1 MKVRII
7 GVLTSGGDGP
17 GMNAAIR
24 AVVRTAIYY
33 KQKICGIYKGYE
45 GMINDYIEE
54 LNSRS
59 VGSIIQNGGTIL
71 QTARSKDFM
80 TKQGRKKA
88 FENLKARGIDS
99 LIVIGGDG
107 SFHGLHQ
114 FIKEFNIQGIGVP
127 GTIDN
132 DLYGT
137 DYTIGFDTAVN
148 TAIDAID
155 KLRDTATSHSRL
167 FIVEVMGRHAGYI
180 AMYSGIGGGAES
192 ILIPETVTD
201 IKAICEELK
210 AGHKRGKKSSIIV
223 VAEGD
228 EAGGAFDIKKKIE
241 KEVDWDIRVSILGH
255 IQRGGKPTALDRLLA
270 SRLGFYAVKAIINN
284 ESDKM
289 VGLVNDKLT
298 LTPLKDTWTKKK
310 KIDKDMVKMSEILAL

>member
-1 MKVRII
+1 MRVRKI

-33 KQKICGIYKGYE
+33 NQRVFGIYKGYE

-54 LNSRS
+54 FDSRK
-59 VGSIIQNGGTIL
+59 VGSIINTGGTIL
-71 QTARSKDFM
+71 QTARSKKFL
-80 TKQGRKKA
+80 TKEGRKKA
-88 FENLKARGIDS
+88 FENIKAHGIDS
-99 LIVIGGDG
+99 LVVIGGDG
-107 SFHGLHQ
+107 SLRGLHD
-114 FIKEFNIQGIGVP
+114 FIKEFKIQGIGVP

-148 TAIDAID
+148 TAIEAID
-155 KLRDTATSHSRL
+155 KIRDTATSHSRL
-167 FIVEVMGRHAGYI
+167 FIIEVMGRHAGYI

-192 ILIPETVTD
+192 ILIPETITD
-201 IKAICEELK
+201 IKGLCEQLE
-210 AGHKRGKKSSIIV
+210 AGHRRGKKSSIII

-241 KEVDWDIRVSILGH
+241 KEVDWEVRVSVLGH
-255 IQRGGKPTALDRLLA
+255 LQRGGSPTAIDRLLA
-270 SRLGFYAVKAIINN
+270 SRLGYYAVKSIMKG
-284 ESDKM
+284 ETDKM
-289 VGLVNDKLT
+289 VGIVNGKLE
-298 LTPLKDTWTKKK
+298 LTPLKETWGKSK
-310 KIDKDMVKMSEILAL
+310 KIDRDLIKLSEILAI